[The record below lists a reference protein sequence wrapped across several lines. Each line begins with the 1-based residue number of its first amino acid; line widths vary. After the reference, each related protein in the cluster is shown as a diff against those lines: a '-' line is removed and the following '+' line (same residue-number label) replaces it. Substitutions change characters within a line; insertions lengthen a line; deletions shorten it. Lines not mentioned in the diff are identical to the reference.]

1 MIANWIPADW
11 PAPSS
16 IVAGMTTRDGDI
28 DHLPEEPKWLH
39 QVHGSTVLHSNDA
52 AFAAGPPDADAVIS
66 TVAGEVIAVRTADCL
81 PVLLCSGNGD
91 EIAAAH
97 CGWRSL
103 SGGLIANTIE
113 KMATS
118 PNELIAWFGAAISQ
132 SAFEVGDDVR
142 DAFLASDE
150 DAAGCFERN
159 DDERWQADL
168 YGLARR
174 KLAKSGVENVH
185 GGGLCTYTDS
195 ERFFSFR
202 RDRDRGRM
210 ISFIYRL

>member
-1 MIANWIPADW
+1 MLVHDAQGEGFQLRAFLFLAEGDEQ
-11 PAPSS
+11 AL
-16 IVAGMTTRDGDI
+16 VAEMCPQGI
-28 DHLPEEPKWLH
+28 
-39 QVHGSTVLHSNDA
+39 A

-118 PNELIAWFGAAISQ
+118 PNELIAW
-132 SAFEVGDDVR
+132 
-142 DAFLASDE
+142 SDE
-150 DAAGCFERN
+150 LVIF
-159 DDERWQADL
+159 
-168 YGLARR
+168 
-174 KLAKSGVENVH
+174 
-185 GGGLCTYTDS
+185 
-195 ERFFSFR
+195 
-202 RDRDRGRM
+202 
-210 ISFIYRL
+210 